1 MNPKE
6 IIEKLKQTFAEL
18 TTSAPAPV
26 ALMTAT
32 LKDGTQ
38 IEVTEM
44 AVGGI
49 VTING
54 QPAPMG
60 EHELSD
66 GTYIVVGD
74 NGVITEIKPAMA
86 SEEPAAQ
93 EDMSQKFS
101 EFMSSS
107 SEKFSSYEQKFME
120 YETKFS
126 EYENKLAKATQ
137 VIEGLISL
145 TQSLAETP
153 TGKADEVVV
162 KENQFAE
169 QKKKKNYDILF
180 NK

>member
-1 MNPKE
+1 MNAKE

-18 TTSAPAPV
+18 TTAPAPAPV
-26 ALMTAT
+26 SLMTAT

-38 IEVTEM
+38 VEITEM

-74 NGVITEIKPAMA
+74 NGAIMEIKPAN
-86 SEEPAAQ
+86 EEPPMM
-93 EDMSQKFS
+93 EDMTQKFS
-101 EFMSSS
+101 EFMNSS
-107 SEKFSSYEQKFME
+107 SEKFSSYEQKFKD
-120 YETKFS
+120 YESKFAD
-126 EYENKLAKATQ
+126 YESKLSKATQ

-145 TQSLAETP
+145 TQTLADTP
-153 TGKADEVVV
+153 TGKADDVVV
-162 KENQFAE
+162 APSQFVE
-169 QKKKKNYDILF
+169 QKKKKNFDILF
-180 NK
+180 TK